1 MVGDLPGAGR
11 DVAAPAWVSHLIVTL
26 GAARR
31 LEGVTLK
38 VFVSSLI
45 SGFQEFRNAAEHAA
59 RTLDH
64 EVLMAEHFGARSDSP
79 QQACLGAAREADVV
93 LVVLGERYGDVQPS
107 GLSATHEEYKEAV
120 KYSAVLVFVQKGI
133 APEPRQADFIA
144 ETRPWQTGGLTGGFS
159 DPESLRDEVT
169 RALARHQ
176 LATVTGAVDPDALV
190 GRARGALPERS
201 ASGEGQLLV
210 SIAGGPPQMVLRPG
224 ELEDESLAR
233 VIRAEALTG
242 ELAVLD
248 PEDGTKTIVRQGR
261 LSLSQPSRFVTLDG
275 EGTITIGTPA
285 VSRHRDATAFAAL
298 IEEDILVKLER
309 MLRFG
314 AFLLE
319 RIDPVQRVTRVAPV
333 VSLMNAGYAGWQDK
347 TTYESTR
354 GSVVMGRGGELITVQ
369 LTPPDIAR
377 PLLAQKAASFAED
390 LTVLLR
396 REVKG

>member
-1 MVGDLPGAGR
+1 M
-11 DVAAPAWVSHLIVTL
+11 
-26 GAARR
+26 
-31 LEGVTLK
+31 K

-45 SGFQEFRNAAEHAA
+45 TDFEEFRGAAEHAA

-64 EVLMAEHFGARSDSP
+64 EVLMAERFGARSDSP
-79 QQACLGAAREADVV
+79 QQACLGAVREADVV
-93 LVVLGERYGDVQPS
+93 LFVLGERYGEVQPS

-120 KYSAVLVFVQKGI
+120 KYSAVLVFVRQGVT
-133 APEPRQADFIA
+133 PEPRQAEFIA

-176 LATVTGAVDPDALV
+176 LATVIGAVDPDALV
-190 GRARGALPERS
+190 GRARSALPDRGTT
-201 ASGEGQLLV
+201 GEGLLV
-210 SIAGGPPQMVLRPG
+210 VSLAGGPSQMVLRPG
-224 ELEDESLAR
+224 ELEDNSLAQ
-233 VIRAEALTG
+233 VIRAAALTG

-275 EGTITIGTPA
+275 EGTITIGMPA
-285 VSRHRDATAFAAL
+285 VRRHRHATALAGL
-298 IEEDILVKLER
+298 IEEDILAKIER

-314 AFLLE
+314 ASLLD
-319 RIDPVQRVTRVAPV
+319 RIDPVQRLTRVAPV
-333 VSLMNAGYAGWQDK
+333 VSILNAGYAGWQDD

-354 GSVVMGRGGELITVQ
+354 GGVVMGRGGDLITVQ

-377 PLLAQKAASFAED
+377 PLLAQKATSFAED